1 MEQANRAVD
10 LDPAFLLPRFA
21 QGWIN
26 IAAGKIGDAIP
37 ELQEANVR
45 ESPSFVAGWL
55 GYAYGATGDRTRA
68 MAVIEE
74 LNRKSMTDMFRRSI
88 WPLSIS
94 VWATAGARWTT
105 WNKHI
110 QRTLSGYAGSR
121 WIAFSILC
129 EKSHVS
135 SR

>member
-10 LDPAFLLPRFA
+10 LDPAFFLPRFA

-37 ELQEANVR
+37 ELQKANVV

-55 GYAYGATGDRTRA
+55 GYAYWATGDRARA

-74 LNRKSMTDMFRRSI
+74 LIESPCTDMFRRSI

-94 VWATAGARWTT
+94 VWAIAGARWTT
-105 WNKHI
+105 
-110 QRTLSGYAGSR
+110 
-121 WIAFSILC
+121 
-129 EKSHVS
+129 
-135 SR
+135 